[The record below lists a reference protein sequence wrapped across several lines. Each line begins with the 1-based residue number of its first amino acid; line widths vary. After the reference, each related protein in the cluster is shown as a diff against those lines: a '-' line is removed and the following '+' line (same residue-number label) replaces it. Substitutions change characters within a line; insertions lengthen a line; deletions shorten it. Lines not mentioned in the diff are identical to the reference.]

1 MSDNIRSIIDYSSYP
16 IAETDNHILQEVIQ
30 RARCELKENGIAL
43 LPNFMLPWAIRETI
57 QDTQEALPNA
67 FRGISDHNVYLE
79 DCKDDST
86 LEKDH
91 PKKII
96 SRSSKSCVTH
106 DQIKTSSPL
115 NKLYLS
121 PEMTNFVRLLLQK
134 EALYRTADPL
144 GALNVHFYSEDDQL
158 NWHFDRGE
166 YAVTLL
172 LQAPDGGGHFQY
184 IPSTRSD
191 GNENYDLVKRVLLAS
206 QGGQDLTALGVQEA
220 DLQPGTLV
228 IFCGHNSMHRVTPVE
243 GNKQRILAVLSYEQK
258 PDVHLN
264 EYTRMKFYGR

>member
-1 MSDNIRSIIDYSSYP
+1 MSDNIKSIIDYSSYP

-67 FRGISDHNVYLE
+67 FRRIIDHNVYLE

-121 PEMTNFVRLLLQK
+121 PEMTNFVSAIAA
-134 EALYRTADPL
+134 EGALYRTADPL
-144 GALNVHFYSEDDQL
+144 GSLNVHFYSEDDQL
-158 NWHFDRGE
+158 NWHFDQGE
-166 YAVTLL
+166 FAATLL
-172 LQAPDGGGHFQY
+172 LQAPDGGVIFNTFHQ
-184 IPSTRSD
+184 PD
-191 GNENYDLVKRVLLAS
+191 GNENYDMVKRVLLAS

-220 DLQPGTLV
+220 DLQPGTLL
-228 IFCGHNSMHRVTPVE
+228 IICEHNSMHRVTAVQ
-243 GNKQRILAVLSYEQK
+243 GNKTRITAVLSYEQK
-258 PDVHLN
+258 PEVHLN
-264 EYTRMKFYGR
+264 EYTRMKFCGRLM